1 MHLGKIRQTLRR
13 LWKSRGFSFSV
24 ILTLGL
30 GIGATAS
37 VFSIIYAVLLRPL
50 PYFKP
55 AELVSVS
62 PSKTPNDEATAY
74 GFSPANFTDF
84 RAQNRSLTDLAASF
98 TMHYT
103 LNAHGEPELL
113 EGTAVSAGLFEI
125 LGVRP
130 SLGRTFRPEE
140 DSYSAQHV
148 VMLSHHVWVEEFHSD
163 PNIVGKP
170 VALNGESFYVI
181 GVMPAGF
188 DVGDADHA
196 DLWIPLRQQI
206 RPDRML
212 WRDQAFLDVVGRLR
226 PGVTMDQ
233 ARADMNRIAAQLHA
247 QYPTVADNG
256 SGAVVIPLQQFL
268 NAPARNSL
276 LFSLGIVALVLLI
289 ANANVAILMLARVTA
304 RMRELSVRRALG
316 ASAWQI
322 LSDVML
328 ESVTLGVLSGVAG
341 VILALSARAPLLHF
355 FPGHDDFKFIGI
367 NSAVLAFV
375 AGISVLAGLGFG
387 LIPAVVVLRTDI
399 QHVLRNGGNTSTMD
413 AHGRRLRHLLIVG
426 EISLSIVLLFGT
438 GVLMRSILSLQRQSL
453 GFRTDHVLVSY
464 IPMPRTRY
472 QSNDDVAKF
481 FDLTV
486 RQLRGAPSLQAVGL
500 VHPFPFANGCGGE
513 AFRVTDRPFAP
524 GEYEHGC
531 LAFIDEGYFSVLN
544 IPVLSGRNFTEA
556 DTRQSQAVAM
566 VNEAFVR
573 KYWPGEDAMG
583 KYLEITRHPEGP
595 LRVIGV
601 VGNVRPG
608 VEADFLPAIY
618 VSYRQVTFQAMAI
631 VMLRHDTA
639 TSMDKVVR
647 RAVQNVDPQLPA
659 PSIDTMESVVHDSLD
674 RWRFALLLLGGLT
687 TLAVVLIIVGL
698 FAVISYLVRERTKEL
713 GVRMA
718 LGASR
723 SDVMKLVLSQ
733 SLRLALAGIALGLV
747 LTLALARFAASVE
760 YAIRPNDPATFI
772 RVAAVV
778 AAISI
783 FAAYIPARRAARV
796 DSLIAL
802 REE

>member
-1 MHLGKIRQTLRR
+1 MHLGKIRQALRR
-13 LWKSRGFSFSV
+13 LWKSRGFSLSV
-24 ILTLGL
+24 VLTLGL
-30 GIGATAS
+30 GIGATAA

-50 PYFKP
+50 PYLKP
-55 AELVSVS
+55 AELMSIS
-62 PSKTPNDEATAY
+62 LSKTPNDETTAY

-84 RAQNRSLTDLAASF
+84 RAQNRSLTDLAAYF

-103 LNAHGEPELL
+103 LNAHGEPKLL
-113 EGTAVSAGLFEI
+113 EGTAVSANLFDI

-130 SLGRTFRPEE
+130 ILGRNFRPEE

-148 VMLSHHVWVEEFHSD
+148 MILSHHVWAEEFHSD

-170 VALNGESFYVI
+170 VVLNGESFYVV
-181 GVMPAGF
+181 GVMPPGLNIS
-188 DVGDADHA
+188 DKDHA

-212 WRDQAFLDVVGRLR
+212 WRDQTFLNVVGRLR
-226 PGVTMDQ
+226 PGVSMDQ

-247 QYPTVADNG
+247 QYPTVANNG
-256 SGAVVIPLQQFL
+256 TGAVVIPLQQFL
-268 NAPARNSL
+268 NAPARTSL

-304 RMRELSVRRALG
+304 RIRELSVRRALG

-322 LSDVML
+322 LSDVLL
-328 ESVTLGVLSGVAG
+328 ESVTLGVLSGAAG
-341 VILALSARAPLLHF
+341 VILAVSARAPLLHF
-355 FPGHDDFKFIGI
+355 FPDHDSFKFIGI
-367 NSAVLAFV
+367 NYVVLAFV
-375 AGISVLAGLGFG
+375 AGISVVAGLGFG
-387 LIPAVVVLRTDI
+387 LIPALVVLRSDI
-399 QHVLRNGGNTSTMD
+399 QHVLRNGGNTSTTD

-426 EISLSIVLLFGT
+426 EISLSIVLLFGS
-438 GVLMRSILSLQRQSL
+438 GVLMRSLLALQRQPL

-464 IPMPRTRY
+464 VPMPRTRY
-472 QSNDDVAKF
+472 QNNDDVAKF
-481 FDLTV
+481 FDQVT
-486 RQLRGAPSLQAVGL
+486 RQLRAVPGLQAVGL
-500 VHPFPFANGCGGE
+500 VRPYPFRGCGGE
-513 AFRVTDRPFAP
+513 AFRISGRSFAP
-524 GEYEHGC
+524 GEYEDGC
-531 LAFIDEGYFSVLN
+531 LEFIDEGYFPVFN
-544 IPVLSGRNFTEA
+544 IPLLSGRNFTEA
-556 DTRQSQAVAM
+556 DNGQSQAVAI

-573 KYWPGEDAMG
+573 KYWPGEDAVG
-583 KYLEITRHPEGP
+583 KYLEIIRRPQGP

-601 VGNVRPG
+601 VGNVRPEI
-608 VEADFLPAIY
+608 EADFLPQIY

-631 VMLRHDTA
+631 VTLRHDTA
-639 TSMDKVVR
+639 TSLDSVVR
-647 RAVQNVDPQLPA
+647 RAVQNVDPQMPA
-659 PSIDTMESVVHDSLD
+659 PGMDSIESVVHDSLAP
-674 RWRFALLLLGGLT
+674 WRFALALLGGLT

-723 SDVMKLVLSQ
+723 GNVMKLVLSQ

-747 LTLALARFAASVE
+747 LTFALARFAASVE

-772 RVAAVV
+772 LVAAAV

-783 FAAYIPARRAARV
+783 FAAYIPARRAAQV
-796 DSLIAL
+796 DPLIAL

>member
-1 MHLGKIRQTLRR
+1 
-13 LWKSRGFSFSV
+13 
-24 ILTLGL
+24 
-30 GIGATAS
+30 
-37 VFSIIYAVLLRPL
+37 
-50 PYFKP
+50 
-55 AELVSVS
+55 
-62 PSKTPNDEATAY
+62 
-74 GFSPANFTDF
+74 
-84 RAQNRSLTDLAASF
+84 
-98 TMHYT
+98 
-103 LNAHGEPELL
+103 
-113 EGTAVSAGLFEI
+113 
-125 LGVRP
+125 
-130 SLGRTFRPEE
+130 
-140 DSYSAQHV
+140 
-148 VMLSHHVWVEEFHSD
+148 
-163 PNIVGKP
+163 
-170 VALNGESFYVI
+170 
-181 GVMPAGF
+181 
-188 DVGDADHA
+188 
-196 DLWIPLRQQI
+196 
-206 RPDRML
+206 
-212 WRDQAFLDVVGRLR
+212 
-226 PGVTMDQ
+226 
-233 ARADMNRIAAQLHA
+233 
-247 QYPTVADNG
+247 
-256 SGAVVIPLQQFL
+256 
-268 NAPARNSL
+268 
-276 LFSLGIVALVLLI
+276 
-289 ANANVAILMLARVTA
+289 
-304 RMRELSVRRALG
+304 
-316 ASAWQI
+316 
-322 LSDVML
+322 
-328 ESVTLGVLSGVAG
+328 
-341 VILALSARAPLLHF
+341 
-355 FPGHDDFKFIGI
+355 
-367 NSAVLAFV
+367 
-375 AGISVLAGLGFG
+375 
-387 LIPAVVVLRTDI
+387 
-399 QHVLRNGGNTSTMD
+399 
-413 AHGRRLRHLLIVG
+413 
-426 EISLSIVLLFGT
+426 
-438 GVLMRSILSLQRQSL
+438 
-453 GFRTDHVLVSY
+453 
-464 IPMPRTRY
+464 
-472 QSNDDVAKF
+472 VAKF

-601 VGNVRPG
+601 VGNMRPG

-631 VMLRHDTA
+631 VMLRHDAA
-639 TSMDKVVR
+639 TSVDKVVR

-747 LTLALARFAASVE
+747 LTLALARFEASVE

-772 RVAAVV
+772 LVAAVV

-796 DSLIAL
+796 DPLIAL